1 MTQRSIIT
9 AALTIL
15 AFASPL
21 AAQTPP
27 EEAAPNVPAAPAAI
41 SQPDA
46 PPAAA
51 PAQDPPA
58 ATPPDEPPA
67 VTTQPDPPATAP
79 ALTPELSGTSG
90 GGTPRHWTAAPV
102 GGPRTR
108 WDAFTLPELDL
119 PWTTWFGVVIILTLT
134 LTSRPIGTRRSL
146 DGFMLAAATILLALR
161 HEDAHLFGGLS
172 LRAAVYALLAL
183 IGVYW
188 LLRGW
193 QTLSGGAI
201 PRPEANVTEAPLLVL
216 AVAAIALAGG
226 TIATEPL
233 SRGSQDGMVGGVY
246 MAETGH
252 LPYGVTVGYDGRAPL
267 LYVLHAGA
275 IRATQ
280 SLLDF
285 GDSSGAPRSI
295 SLPTVDVPDG
305 MAALT
310 WDQRARWSSVDWWEH
325 GTVQAAR
332 LTNAVLFVLALL
344 AVNVIGRRLHSPAMG
359 LSLVAIFSVFAGTLE
374 SLTRPEVMLPTAVLA
389 WATACALVAGMGGF
403 LATFLVILAGTCTP
417 WAWLALPTL
426 VAYCLRRGGQ
436 GVGSLLGVAAGI
448 AAITGGVLSLV
459 EPAIP
464 RAGGALAAAGI
475 TPQHVANGD
484 GERVVIERAAPQ
496 AADPDF
502 KAPLWRFLLAD
513 ESLRATPQAIRPT
526 PALGEGVA
534 ADSISFGAI
543 DVRDGALDALAEAYR
558 DAAGSGTPRAR
569 LRTLLEAVW
578 LPARPDPILA
588 ESPWL
593 FWTEGRAALAV
604 SLRRALKIIAVVAAL
619 AAAWF
624 VYSRRL
630 SQPQHWLGAVVFVTA
645 LAQVASVSAASSGL
659 AWLSV
664 AVVSL
669 FAVHSG
675 AAVGTAANAPAPRIT
690 VER

>member
-9 AALTIL
+9 AALLFLTL
-15 AFASPL
+15 ASPL

-27 EEAAPNVPAAPAAI
+27 EDATSPPPAAPT
-41 SQPDA
+41 QPEDSA
-46 PPAAA
+46 QPAAPGA
-51 PAQDPPA
+51 PITPASAEPSADPA
-58 ATPPDEPPA
+58 RAGPP
-67 VTTQPDPPATAP
+67 QSAP
-79 ALTPELSGTSG
+79 ALAPEVSGTSG
-90 GGTPRHWTAAPV
+90 GGTPRHWTAAPA
-102 GGPRTR
+102 GAQRTR
-108 WDAFTLPELDL
+108 WDAFTVPELDL
-119 PWTTWFGVVIILTLT
+119 PWTAWFSIVIILTLT

-146 DGFMLAAATILLALR
+146 DGFMLAAAAILLALR
-161 HEDAHLFGGLS
+161 TEEAHLFGGLS
-172 LRAAVYALLAL
+172 LRGAVYLLLAL

-193 QTLSGGAI
+193 QTLSSSAI

-246 MAETGH
+246 LAETGR
-252 LPYGVTVGYDGRAPL
+252 LPHGVTVGYDGRAPL

-280 SLLDF
+280 SLMDL

-310 WDQRARWSSVDWWEH
+310 WDQRARWTSVDWWEH
-325 GTVQAAR
+325 GTLQAAR

-359 LSLVAIFSVFAGTLE
+359 LSLVAIFSVFAGTLD
-374 SLTRPEVMLPTAVLA
+374 SLTRPEVMLPTALLA
-389 WATACALVAGMGGF
+389 WATACALVSGLGGF

-417 WAWLALPTL
+417 WAWLALPAL
-426 VAYCLRRGGQ
+426 IAYCLRRGGQ
-436 GVGSLLGVAAGI
+436 GVGSLLGVAASIG
-448 AAITGGVLSLV
+448 AITGGVLSMV
-459 EPAIP
+459 EPSIP
-464 RAGGALAAAGI
+464 RAGGALAAAGV
-475 TPQHVANGD
+475 TPQHVADGD
-484 GERVVIERAAPQ
+484 AERVIIERAAPQ
-496 AADPDF
+496 ATDPDF

-513 ESLRATPQAIRPT
+513 ESLRVTPQTIRPVPT
-526 PALGEGVA
+526 LGEGVA
-534 ADSISFGAI
+534 AEAVSFGAI
-543 DVRDGALDALAEAYR
+543 DVRDAAADALAEAYR
-558 DAAGSGTPRAR
+558 ATAGSGTPRSR

-578 LPARPDPILA
+578 LPARPDPAVA

-593 FWTEGRAALAV
+593 FWTEGRAGLAV

-619 AAAWF
+619 AIAW
-624 VYSRRL
+624 VIYSRRL
-630 SQPQHWLGAVVFVTA
+630 SQPQHWLGALMFITA
-645 LAQVASVSAASSGL
+645 MAQVASVSAASSGL
-659 AWLSV
+659 AWLGAA
-664 AVVSL
+664 AVCL

-675 AAVGTAANAPAPRIT
+675 PPAGAGPSAAAPRIT